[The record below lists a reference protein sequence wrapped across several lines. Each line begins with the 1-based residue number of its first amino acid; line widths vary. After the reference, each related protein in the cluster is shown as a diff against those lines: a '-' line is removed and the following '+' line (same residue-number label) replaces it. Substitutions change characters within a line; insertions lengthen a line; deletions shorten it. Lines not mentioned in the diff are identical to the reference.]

1 MKNPSM
7 PIPGIS
13 NRTRRLIPGIRHHTR
28 RAKFRESDVPHILKR
43 LRSLGSRRNIEGMA
57 RFGITSRK
65 VFGVGTTPLRNLARQ
80 IDKNHAL
87 AAQLWKSGWL
97 EARTLASLI
106 DDPSEV
112 TPVQMDRWAKDFD
125 NWAVCDACCGVL
137 FDKTPYAVT
146 KAIQWCKDKREFV
159 RRAGFVM
166 MAELAVHDKKAPDRV
181 FERFFPHLKRGATD
195 NRNFVKKAVNWAVR
209 QIGKRNLK
217 LNKKAIRL
225 SKEIHAFGTSS
236 ARWIAS
242 DALRELRSPSVQKRL
257 R

>member
-209 QIGKRNLK
+209 QIGKRNLT

-225 SKEIHAFGTSS
+225 SKEIHSLGTSS

-242 DALRELRSPSVQKRL
+242 DALRELRRPSVQKRL